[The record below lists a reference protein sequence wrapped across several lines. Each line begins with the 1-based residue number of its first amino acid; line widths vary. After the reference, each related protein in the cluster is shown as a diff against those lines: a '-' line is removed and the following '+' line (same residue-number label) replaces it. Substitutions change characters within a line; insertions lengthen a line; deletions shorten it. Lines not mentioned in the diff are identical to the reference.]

1 MTLLYEG
8 KAKRIF
14 STNQENELRVEYKDE
29 VTAGNGAKKDTMA
42 GKGRLNNQITSII
55 FDYLTH
61 NHIQE
66 NGIESHFIKQLSET
80 EQLVK
85 PVKII
90 PLEVVVRNIASGSI
104 TKRLGFENGEVFRE
118 PLVEFF
124 YKNDALNDPLITDDH
139 VKLLNIA
146 SDEDIEILKSKALK
160 INNVLKQLMDAMNL
174 KLVDFKIEFGKT
186 ETGQILLADEISPDT
201 CRIWDKATNANFD
214 KDVYR
219 NNTGS
224 LIETYQ
230 IFLNKLE
237 DLK

>member
-1 MTLLYEG
+1 M
-8 KAKRIF
+8 
-14 STNQENELRVEYKDE
+14 
-29 VTAGNGAKKDTMA
+29 
-42 GKGRLNNQITSII
+42 
-55 FDYLTH
+55 
-61 NHIQE
+61 
-66 NGIESHFIKQLSET
+66 
-80 EQLVK
+80 LV
-85 PVKII
+85 
-90 PLEVVVRNIASGSI
+90 SI

-124 YKNDALNDPLITDDH
+124 YKNDVLNDPLITDDH

-174 KLVDFKIEFGKT
+174 KLDFKIEFGKT

-219 NNTGS
+219 NNT
-224 LIETYQ
+224 
-230 IFLNKLE
+230 
-237 DLK
+237 DH

>member
-1 MTLLYEG
+1 MSLLYEG
-8 KAKRIF
+8 KAKRVY
-14 STNQENELRVEYKDE
+14 TTETEYQLRVEYKDE
-29 VTAGNGAKKDTMA
+29 VTAGNGVKKDTMV
-42 GKGRLNNQITSII
+42 GKGKLNNQITSII
-55 FDYLTH
+55 FDYLTR
-61 NHIQE
+61 NDI
-66 NGIESHFIKQLSET
+66 NNHFIKQLSET
-80 EQLVK
+80 EQLVEQ
-85 PVKII
+85 VDII
-90 PLEVVVRNIASGSI
+90 PLEVVVRNIATGSI
-104 TKRLGFENGEVFRE
+104 TKRLGFEKGHEFEE